1 MSALVPSA
9 AAATV
14 GILWAASGGKLPFLL
29 IIAVSACGLA
39 VCGFPP
45 FGARR
50 QRAGGVIAIC
60 AGALVLGAGSQ
71 VAGEL
76 STRVRLPV
84 APSGVRRAEGTLLA
98 VGGEADR
105 PIATVRLAS
114 ASSEWVDGEAGG
126 ELRVIGVTSA
136 RLAVGTRV
144 ALTLEADG
152 SSIWRDDAGR
162 LWARAAV
169 TTVSPNAAQGERDAG
184 WATAGRRMRDT
195 IALAVDEVAGD
206 AAPLLRALLVGDGAL
221 IDPRVRLLFRR
232 SGVMHLL
239 ALSGMHLAVIA
250 LLVRSSAGL
259 LVGRR
264 TAAWLAVAAGFA
276 YVGLAGPR
284 PGLVR
289 AALLVL
295 FATSASA
302 RDRPRPLVE
311 LLCACFLV
319 QVLLQPAASGSLG
332 FQLSYLSLLGIA
344 AVAQP
349 FAEAIRP
356 WVPPGV
362 SGPLGAGVGAQLA
375 TTPLVLAS
383 FGAWYPVG
391 VVASVAIGPVVLLVM
406 VVGLVAV
413 AIRFAGVGLVAV
425 VARPVLELLNRTVE
439 GGAWFFSVAPAIG
452 AGDGTR
458 GSVVV
463 ASAVGALAV
472 LAGLAWQARAGAA
485 GRVAAARRRTESPR

>member
-14 GILWAASGGKLPFLL
+14 GILWAASGAQLPFLL
-29 IIAVSACGLA
+29 IIAVAACGLA
-39 VCGFPP
+39 VCGFPR

-60 AGALVLGAGSQ
+60 AGAVILGAGSQ

-76 STRVRLPV
+76 STRARLPV
-84 APSGVRRAEGTLLA
+84 EPSEVRRAEGTLLA

-114 ASSEWVDGEAGG
+114 AASEWVDGEARG
-126 ELRVIGVTSA
+126 ELLVIAATPG
-136 RLAVGTRV
+136 RPAVGTRV
-144 ALTLEADG
+144 ALTLEPGG

-162 LWARAAV
+162 LWARATI
-169 TTVSPNAAQGERDAG
+169 TTVSPGTAPGEGDPG
-184 WATAGRRMRDT
+184 WATGARRMRDA
-195 IALAVDEVAGD
+195 IALAVDEIAGD
-206 AAPLLRALLVGDGAL
+206 AAPLVRALLVGDAAL

-264 TAAWLAVAAGFA
+264 AAAWLAVGAGFA
-276 YVGLAGPR
+276 YVALAGPR

-319 QVLLQPAASGSLG
+319 QVLLQPEASGSLG

-344 AVAQP
+344 AVARP

-356 WVPPGV
+356 WIPPAV
-362 SGPLGAGVGAQLA
+362 SGPLGAGVGAGLA
-375 TTPLVLAS
+375 TAPLVLAF

-391 VVASVAIGPVVLLVM
+391 IVASIAIGPVVLLVM

-413 AIRFAGVGLVAV
+413 AISLAGVGWVAV

-439 GGAWFFSVAPAIG
+439 GGVWFFSAAPAIG
-452 AGDGTR
+452 AGDGTSR
-458 GSVVV
+458 SVVV
-463 ASAVGALAV
+463 ASTVGTLAV
-472 LAGLAWQARAGAA
+472 VAGLVWQARAGAA